1 MDLIAKTKGYYRAYE
16 RHDPDAVAR
25 ELADGFTFTSPFDD
39 AIDREHYFRR
49 CWPPKPENGAPL
61 HQKFDF
67 IAMTQDGDRVLT
79 VYECTMRRPNAVHPD
94 MHFRNAEMHT
104 FEAGKLKSV
113 TVFFGDPPNGLTRR
127 QFAVQS
133 GAG

>member
-1 MDLIAKTKGYYRAYE
+1 MDLIEKAKSYYRAYE
-16 RHDPDAVAR
+16 SHDPAHVAA

-39 AIDREHYFRR
+39 AIGREEYFRR
-49 CWPPKPENGAPL
+49 CWPKEPM

-67 IAMTQDGDRVLT
+67 LAVAQDGDRVT
-79 VYECTMRRPNAVHPD
+79 VVYQCHMRMHIAVHPD
-94 MHFRNAEMHT
+94 MTFRNAEIMT
-104 FEAGKLKSV
+104 FESGKLKSV

-127 QFAVQS
+127 EFAVQC